1 MGSRFDCSDNFII
14 FAKTKKKIMLE
25 FFKSKIN
32 LFNKRKEN
40 NPFNNGWRQ
49 GLNDGLGHLES
60 FQKRI
65 EELKKYYIHISI
77 VSDGFKLDPERKF
90 DSSFRGVIHYL
101 DKNNEWTFTDTSTYN
116 NIFECIEVTIEVA
129 EYIKS
134 EWI

>member
-1 MGSRFDCSDNFII
+1 M
-14 FAKTKKKIMLE
+14 
-25 FFKSKIN
+25 
-32 LFNKRKEN
+32 
-40 NPFNNGWRQ
+40 
-49 GLNDGLGHLES
+49 
-60 FQKRI
+60 
-65 EELKKYYIHISI
+65 
-77 VSDGFKLDPERKF
+77 SDGFKLDPERKF